1 MVMIKRF
8 LIAGIIIA
16 VFLGGVGW
24 FNLIFKPKMIADF
37 VATMAP
43 PAITITAEPAKL
55 ESWTDRLHSIGTLIA
70 IEGVEVASE
79 VGGIVSGIYFES
91 SEDVKKGDKLVQL
104 DVSVEEAE
112 LHSQKALLREANLHQ
127 ERQARLVKKRVTS
140 QATLET
146 ATAKHESAIA
156 SLERIEALIAQKTIV
171 APFSGQLGLRHVDK
185 GQYVSSG
192 QTLVWLQAVDPIW
205 VDFPVPEGEVG
216 DFKVGAKIEL
226 TVDTYEDRVFEGEV
240 VAFDARLNKDSRTL
254 MVRGTFKNSDRKLIP
269 GMFAEVTVLAGEP
282 KELVTVPR
290 TALTYSLY
298 GDSVW
303 VVKEGAP
310 EPTPAPATSAAEPGT
325 AVAADA
331 PAEEKEP
338 ESKPTVERHFVRVG
352 QTLGNRVAIVEGI
365 KAGEMIVTSGQLKLQ
380 PDAAVRIDNADAL
393 KSPAELPRQ

>member
-24 FNLIFKPKMIADF
+24 FNLIFKPKTIADF

-43 PAITITAEPAKL
+43 PAITITVEPAKL

-91 SEDVKKGDKLVQL
+91 GEDVKKGDKLVQL

-112 LHSQKALLREANLHQ
+112 LHSQEALLREANLHQ
-127 ERQARLVKKRVTS
+127 ERQTRLVKRNVTS
-140 QATLET
+140 PATLET

-171 APFSGQLGLRHVDK
+171 APFSGQLGLRRVDK

-192 QTLVWLQAVDPIW
+192 QTRVWLQAVDPIW

-240 VAFDARLNKDSRTL
+240 EAFDARLNKDSRTL

-269 GMFAEVTVLAGEP
+269 GMFAEVAVLAGEP

-303 VVKEGAP
+303 VVKSGAP
-310 EPTPAPATSAAEPGT
+310 EPAATPTPTASSEPVASAE
-325 AVAADA
+325 AADA
-331 PAEEKEP
+331 TPTGAIPPAP
-338 ESKPTVERHFVRVG
+338 
-352 QTLGNRVAIVEGI
+352 
-365 KAGEMIVTSGQLKLQ
+365 
-380 PDAAVRIDNADAL
+380 
-393 KSPAELPRQ
+393 

>member
-24 FNLIFKPKMIADF
+24 FNLIFKPKTIADF

-171 APFSGQLGLRHVDK
+171 APFSGQLGLRRVDK

-192 QTLVWLQAVDPIW
+192 QTLVWLQALDPIW

-269 GMFAEVTVLAGEP
+269 GMFAEVAVLAGEP

-310 EPTPAPATSAAEPGT
+310 EPAPATSAAEPGT

-338 ESKPTVERHFVRVG
+338 EPKLTVERRFVRVG
-352 QTLGNRVAIVEGI
+352 QTLGDRVAIVEGI
-365 KAGEMIVTSGQLKLQ
+365 EAGEMIVTSGQLKLQ